1 MSITMS
7 TIMSITTS
15 TAMRIITN
23 TITNMDIAIMD
34 IAIMGMIMGMADA
47 VVRRASSVL
56 N

>member
-23 TITNMDIAIMD
+23 TITNMDIAIM
-34 IAIMGMIMGMADA
+34 GMIMAMADVA
-47 VVRRASSVL
+47 VRRVSSVL